1 MIIHGGLD
9 DDVPVEQARELYAHA
24 QEPKRLEIFE
34 GAEHALRRAEDMQRI
49 LELSLGWLG
58 TYL

>member
-9 DDVPVEQARELYAHA
+9 DDVPVEQARELYTHA

-34 GAEHALRRAEDMQRI
+34 GAEHALRRPEDMQSI
-49 LELSLGWLG
+49 LELSLGWLEA
-58 TYL
+58 YL